1 MCRGVHVV
9 ALTMLI
15 VDGLASLWRSFPL
28 LSILSLLFHIALLSL
43 KIGVVMLV
51 LHYMYYTFVWKRF
64 FSKSPRRFDQYLK
77 ERDQDQILKYTPSR
91 HKRSASIPPLG
102 KPVIFGDEPIDKF
115 LASVRLFTYLE
126 PVVAEQIAQAS
137 EEITIKAGET
147 IGLADSGSMP
157 YVYILKRGRFKISSP
172 AVGDASVVL
181 SNPGDFL
188 NSLFEIIGLI
198 TGVQDKELFVK
209 SVEALQ
215 DSTAIRIPGAVIK
228 ERGLARPAEVHNAVR
243 VILTRFQRIIC
254 SSLFSHFGL
263 IKELFRIDQV
273 LSVHGSPRT
282 PPSLNEA
289 RGHLMDALLRHLSV
303 PEKDWESL
311 IKIIDME
318 TDMKAEFMS
327 ESGQL
332 AVDGIFLVVS
342 GRVSVCLEGSGEC
355 RFYGSHSLFGSFSSV
370 FGARAVSVCTAL
382 EQPTTLMHLSQT
394 ALMKLFEKEPKCYMA
409 LTKLIIPQLSPLVC
423 FLDMNLEWL
432 HINAGLAICE
442 ARAPADSLY
451 IVIHGRLRSAI
462 MGGNGETRIL
472 SEIGPGESYGESEL
486 FQDFNWPGTLF
497 AVRDSELV
505 RVPKDLFDLLVKSN
519 PEASLRM
526 AKVIA
531 NRTNVSADPMRAPR
545 IATVKTLAILPNC
558 AAASNAAELLCKR
571 LHSAISRG
579 EPCTILTKS
588 TAISALGKHAFT
600 AYGKLKLMEWLN
612 RQEDMYRVVI
622 YFADTPASP
631 WTQRCLRQVPKTRP
645 NFVYHV

>member
-1 MCRGVHVV
+1 
-9 ALTMLI
+9 ML
-15 VDGLASLWRSFPL
+15 VTERLASLWQSFPL
-28 LSILSLLFHIALLSL
+28 LQILGLLFQITLVLL
-43 KIGVVMLV
+43 KIGLV
-51 LHYMYYTFVWKRF
+51 LLLLHYMYYTFVWKRF

-77 ERDQDQILKYTPSR
+77 DRSQVEVAKQPPR
-91 HKRSASIPPLG
+91 HRRSSSIPPLG
-102 KPVIFGDEPIDKF
+102 KPIILGDEPIDKF

-126 PVVAEQIAQAS
+126 PIVAEQIAQAS
-137 EEITIKAGET
+137 EEIIIKAGEST
-147 IGLADSGSMP
+147 VQPQSGSMP

-172 AVGDASVVL
+172 AVGDAAVVL

-188 NSLFEIIGLI
+188 TSLFEIIGLI
-198 TGVQDKELFVK
+198 TGVQDKEIFVK

-215 DSTAIRIPGAVIK
+215 DSTVIKIPGSVIK

-263 IKELFRIDQV
+263 VKELFRIDQV
-273 LSVHGSPRT
+273 LSVHGALRAQ
-282 PPSLNEA
+282 PSLNDA
-289 RGHLMDALLRHLSV
+289 PRLLIDALLMQLGVREE
-303 PEKDWESL
+303 EKDML
-311 IKIIDME
+311 IRTVDME
-318 TDMKAEFMS
+318 SEMKAEFMS
-327 ESGQL
+327 EGGQL
-332 AVDGIFLVVS
+332 AVDGFFLVVS

-355 RFYGSHSLFGSFSSV
+355 RFYGPHSLFGSFSSL

-382 EQPTTLMHLSQT
+382 EQPTTLIHLSQT
-394 ALMKLFEKEPKCYMA
+394 AVMRLFEKESKCYLA

-442 ARAPADSLY
+442 ARATADSLY

-462 MGGNGETRIL
+462 VAGDGETKVL

-486 FQDFNWPGTLF
+486 FQDQNWPGTLF

-531 NRTNVSADPMRAPR
+531 SRTMLADSMSVPR
-545 IATVKTLAILPNC
+545 IATVKTLAILPNNSY
-558 AAASNAAELLCKR
+558 ASDAAELLCKR

-588 TAISALGKHAFT
+588 SAISALGKHAFT

-631 WTQRCLRQVPKTRP
+631 WTQRCLRQVQQHGYVRFNSRFP
-645 NFVYHV
+645 

>member
-1 MCRGVHVV
+1 MH
-9 ALTMLI
+9 LL
-15 VDGLASLWRSFPL
+15 DGLASLWQSIPL
-28 LSILSLLFHIALLSL
+28 LSTLTLFLHISVLSL
-43 KIGVVMLV
+43 KIGLVLLV

-77 ERDQDQILKYTPSR
+77 ERDQDQIPKYAPR
-91 HKRSASIPPLG
+91 HRRSASIPPLG
-102 KPVIFGDEPIDKF
+102 KPVILGDEPIDKF

-126 PVVAEQIAQAS
+126 PIVAEQIAQAS
-137 EEITIKAGET
+137 EEITVKAGES
-147 IGLADSGSMP
+147 IGQIETGSIP
-157 YVYILKRGRFKISSP
+157 CLYILKRGRFKVSSP
-172 AVGDASVVL
+172 AVGDAAVVL

-198 TGVQDKELFVK
+198 TGVQDKELFDK

-215 DSTAIRIPGAVIK
+215 DSTVIRIPGAVIK

-273 LSVHGSPRT
+273 LSVHGTPRP
-282 PPSLNEA
+282 PPSISEA
-289 RGHLMDALLRHLSV
+289 RGLLMDTLLKQLGVR
-303 PEKDWESL
+303 EEDWESL
-311 IKIIDME
+311 IKIVDME
-318 TDMKAEFMS
+318 TEMKSEFMPEGS
-327 ESGQL
+327 QL
-332 AVDGIFLVVS
+332 AVDGFFLVVS

-382 EQPTTLMHLSQT
+382 DQTTLMHLSQT
-394 ALMKLFEKEPKCYMA
+394 AVMKLFEKEQKCYMS

-432 HINAGLAICE
+432 HTNAGLAICE

-462 MGGNGETRIL
+462 IGVDGETKIL

-486 FQDFNWPGTLF
+486 FQDLNWPGTLF

-531 NRTNVSADPMRAPR
+531 NRTNIRDPMRAPR

-558 AAASNAAELLCKR
+558 ASASNAAELLCKR

-631 WTQRCLRQVPKTRP
+631 WTQRCLRQVC
-645 NFVYHV
+645 Y